1 MAYGY
6 DNSGKPDWGHGPNK
20 PVPRWNEDEI
30 RAAMTD
36 VMPRLGD
43 EVVIELVLNK
53 LKEKRR

>member
-1 MAYGY
+1 MCPPEC
-6 DNSGKPDWGHGPNK
+6 DDERVDWGHGPNK
-20 PVPRWNEDEI
+20 PVPRWGEDEI